1 VLAYPPHGTHS
12 THLDHG
18 THGPVDHHDALG
30 QHRIQVVEQVGF
42 TCKGVS
48 MRMRRGRWRVCV
60 SGDCRKNVPT

>member
-1 VLAYPPHGTHS
+1 VLACHPHGTYS

-42 TCKGVS
+42 TCKGVN
-48 MRMRRGRWRVCV
+48 MRMRG
-60 SGDCRKNVPT
+60 